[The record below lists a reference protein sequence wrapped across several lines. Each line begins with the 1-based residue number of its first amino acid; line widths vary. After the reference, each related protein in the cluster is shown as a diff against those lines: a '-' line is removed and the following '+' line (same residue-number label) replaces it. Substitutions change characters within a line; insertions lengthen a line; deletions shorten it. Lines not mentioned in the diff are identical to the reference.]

1 MTEFS
6 VRFGD
11 DFSDFINEQVEE
23 AFSNA
28 DLTDHINNALRWK
41 EVDDLFDMDR
51 YDQSSEVDE
60 LETALNAVERKVD
73 ALTNALTV
81 LVTALAE
88 MGIKATVKVAD
99 EPTGYTYTTAV

>member
-28 DLTDHINNALRWK
+28 DLTDHITNALRWK

-51 YDQSSEVDE
+51 YDQSSDVDE

>member
-11 DFSDFINEQVEE
+11 DFSDFITNEVEE
-23 AFSNA
+23 AVSNA

-73 ALTNALTV
+73 ALTNALTA

-88 MGIKATVKVAD
+88 FGIKATVKVAD
-99 EPTGYTYTTAV
+99 EPTGYTYQAV

>member
-11 DFSDFINEQVEE
+11 DFSDFITNEVEE

>member
-11 DFSDFINEQVEE
+11 DFSDFITNEVEE
-23 AFSNA
+23 AVSNA

-99 EPTGYTYTTAV
+99 EPTGYTYQAV

>member
-11 DFSDFINEQVEE
+11 DFSDFITNEVEE

-28 DLTDHINNALRWK
+28 DLTDHINNALRYNDA
-41 EVDDLFDMDR
+41 DDYFDMER
-51 YDQSSEVDE
+51 YDQSNEVEE
-60 LETALNAVERKVD
+60 LETALKEVEGKVD
-73 ALTNALTV
+73 ALTSALTV

>member
-11 DFSDFINEQVEE
+11 DFSDFITSEVEE
-23 AFSNA
+23 AVSNA
-28 DLTDHINNALRWK
+28 DLTDHINNALRYSDA
-41 EVDDLFDMDR
+41 DDYFDMSR
-51 YDQSSEVDE
+51 YDQSCEVEE
-60 LETALNAVERKVD
+60 LEAGLKEVEGKVD
-73 ALTNALTV
+73 ALTSALTA